1 MKIDTPEFQNALKA
15 IAQKYDLRLVIL
27 FGSAARRGIEQANDI
42 DLAVSGSPE
51 LYSTERFFR
60 LSDELEAL
68 FEPSRKEIDL
78 VPIKTEDPVL
88 LSQIAEDGQL
98 LYEAFP
104 DAFSR
109 LKLFARFFRDDQ
121 ARFFEGQLEKLQKE
135 LHAL

>member
-1 MKIDTPEFQNALKA
+1 MI
-15 IAQKYDLRLVIL
+15 IL

-42 DLAVSGSPE
+42 DIAVSGPPA
-51 LYSTERFFR
+51 LYADERFFR
-60 LSDELEAL
+60 LTDELEAL
-68 FEPSRKEIDL
+68 FEDCHKELDV

-109 LKLFARFFRDDQ
+109 FKLFARFYRDDQ
-121 ARFFEGQLEKLQKE
+121 ARFFGNQLQKLREE
-135 LHAL
+135 LHRQFQTKTCIAKKIDTQPILR